1 MNLKVVVSD
10 IKEAKRKVWWI
21 ELLGSA
27 FIFTSV
33 YLLLYIAYQS
43 ATATAA
49 SYFGLDP
56 VLYMDHISYESG
68 YNWYPHAVKRT
79 FLVGAIFIG
88 ILGVVFYFAYAL
100 LRKTFVFVRL
110 FLLWASVI
118 SFSMLAQRLIGVLI
132 SGNFEFRKLGEIGF
146 ELSVFGAYMYYDD
159 ATFKLMAFLGFLLLG
174 LVGFLVGKP
183 FLQTAWSTEQ
193 IGSETPRFN
202 FLKYQVVL
210 PYFVGAF
217 FVTLVVYPDNVVTN
231 AVAFTCIGLCLA
243 FAMVRAML
251 LGSMPIP
258 RQKDWER
265 WALVP
270 ALMLAA
276 TFIFIK
282 TALSSGLHF

>member
-1 MNLKVVVSD
+1 
-10 IKEAKRKVWWI
+10 
-21 ELLGSA
+21 
-27 FIFTSV
+27 
-33 YLLLYIAYQS
+33 
-43 ATATAA
+43 
-49 SYFGLDP
+49 
-56 VLYMDHISYESG
+56 MDHISYESG

-79 FLVGAIFIG
+79 FFVGAAFIG
-88 ILGVVFYFAYAL
+88 LLGIAFYIAYAV

-110 FLLWASVI
+110 FLIWASVI

-174 LVGFLVGKP
+174 LVGFLMGKP

-202 FLKYQVVL
+202 FLKYQVML

-217 FVTLVVYPDNVVTN
+217 FVTLVVYPNNVVSN
-231 AVAFTCIGLCLA
+231 VMAFTCVGLCLA

-270 ALMLAA
+270 TILLAL
-276 TFIFIK
+276 TFVFIK
-282 TALSSGLHF
+282 TSLSVGLRF